1 MTEIFDTSNVR
12 DDDAHWQSLADR
24 VAANV
29 IAANGSGRIATP
41 AALWVGVSLA
51 FAASLAL
58 MIFSGRSASVRD
70 DAALRVALAPA
81 DDVGR
86 ALALPDA
93 PPKIGDLVL
102 GRAEEGAP

>member
-1 MTEIFDTSNVR
+1 MTEIFDTSSVR
-12 DDDAHWQSLADR
+12 DDAAHWQALAER
-24 VAANV
+24 VAANAV
-29 IAANGSGRIATP
+29 AANSARRIAPP

-58 MIFSGRSASVRD
+58 MILSGRPASSRD

-86 ALALPDA
+86 ALVQLDA
-93 PPKIGDLVL
+93 PPKIGDLML
-102 GRAEEGAP
+102 GRADEAAP

>member
-1 MTEIFDTSNVR
+1 MTEIFNTQSVR
-12 DDDAHWQSLADR
+12 DDDAHWQALAER
-24 VAANV
+24 VAANA
-29 IAANGSGRIATP
+29 IAGNDSGRIAAP
-41 AALWVGVSLA
+41 AALWMGVSLA

-58 MIFSGRSASVRD
+58 MIFSDRPASARD

-86 ALALPDA
+86 ALAVPDA

-102 GRAEEGAP
+102 GGTEAGAP

>member
-1 MTEIFDTSNVR
+1 MTEIFDTSSVR
-12 DDDAHWQSLADR
+12 DDDAHWQALAER
-24 VAANV
+24 VTANV
-29 IAANGSGRIATP
+29 IAGNDSGRIAAP

-58 MIFSGRSASVRD
+58 MIFSGRPVSARD

-102 GRAEEGAP
+102 GRAAEGAP